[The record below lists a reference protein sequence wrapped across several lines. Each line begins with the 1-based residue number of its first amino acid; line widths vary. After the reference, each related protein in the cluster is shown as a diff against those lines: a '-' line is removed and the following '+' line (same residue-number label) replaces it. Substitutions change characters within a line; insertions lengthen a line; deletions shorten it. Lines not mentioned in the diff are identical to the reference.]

1 MFSIIKKIKQLC
13 LIINLKKQKGAIEMT
28 DKIFMM
34 ADEVAEELG
43 VSKAYAYKVIQQFN
57 KELEAKG
64 FFTLSGRVN
73 RQYFLER
80 TCYKPPV
87 LKGADKDAGI

>member
-1 MFSIIKKIKQLC
+1 
-13 LIINLKKQKGAIEMT
+13 MT
-28 DKIFMM
+28 EKIFMM

-80 TCYKPPV
+80 TCYKSPV

>member
-1 MFSIIKKIKQLC
+1 
-13 LIINLKKQKGAIEMT
+13 MT

-64 FFTLSGRVN
+64 FFTLHK
-73 RQYFLER
+73 QII
-80 TCYKPPV
+80 V
-87 LKGADKDAGI
+87 LHLPL

>member
-28 DKIFMM
+28 DKTFMM

-43 VSKAYAYKVIQQFN
+43 VSKAYAYKVIQ
-57 KELEAKG
+57 
-64 FFTLSGRVN
+64 
-73 RQYFLER
+73 
-80 TCYKPPV
+80 
-87 LKGADKDAGI
+87 